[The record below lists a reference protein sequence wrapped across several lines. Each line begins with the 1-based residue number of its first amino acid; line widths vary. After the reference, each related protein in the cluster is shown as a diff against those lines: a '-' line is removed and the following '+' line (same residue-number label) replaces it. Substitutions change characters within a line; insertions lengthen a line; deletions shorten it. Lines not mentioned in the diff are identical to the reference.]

1 MWRTRQGRLTTVFAI
16 VAATAWWLM
25 HGLIEEPPTP
35 TRTRTPNY
43 VASDISAVETDPNG
57 RPERRLVADQLRQY
71 VAEDLTELD
80 QPRLTLFD
88 REGGPPWH
96 ASSQRGFMLSGGQEV
111 YLVDRVEIDRAGSTR
126 TRSTRLETSEL
137 RIWPKL
143 KYAQGDQP
151 VRIESDR
158 DWLTATGMRLWYDHP
173 SRAEYP
179 GRAHIFMAPPP
190 SEAGRRSPETTP

>member
-1 MWRTRQGRLTTVFAI
+1 MWTTLQGRLTIVFAL
-16 VAATAWWLM
+16 VAATAWWLVR
-25 HGLIEEPPTP
+25 GLIEAPPTP
-35 TRTRTPNY
+35 ARVRAPNH
-43 VASDISAVETDPNG
+43 VASDISAVETDPSG
-57 RPERRLVADQLRQY
+57 RPERHLVADQLRQY
-71 VAEDLTELD
+71 VDENLTELD

-88 REGGPPWH
+88 GEGGPPWK
-96 ASSQRGFMLSGGQEV
+96 ASSQRGLLLSGGQEV
-111 YLVDRVEIDRAGSTR
+111 YLVDRVKIARAGSAS

-158 DWLTATGMRLWYDHP
+158 DWLTAAGMRLWYDHP

-179 GRAHIFMAPPP
+179 GRAHIFMAPPA
-190 SEAGRRSPETTP
+190 SKTERSPETTR

>member
-1 MWRTRQGRLTTVFAI
+1 MLATRQGRLTLAFAI

-25 HGLIEEPPTP
+25 HDLIEEPPPP

-43 VASDISAVETDPNG
+43 VASDISAVETDSTG

-71 VAEDLTELD
+71 GAEDLTELD

-88 REGGPPWH
+88 REGGPPWNARSH
-96 ASSQRGFMLSGGQEV
+96 RGFMLSGGQEV
-111 YLVDRVEIDRAGSTR
+111 YLVDQVVIDRPGTATA
-126 TRSTRLETSEL
+126 RSTRLETSEL

-158 DWLTATGMRLWYDHP
+158 DWLTAAGMRLWYDHP

-190 SEAGRRSPETTP
+190 SEAGRPPETTP

>member
-1 MWRTRQGRLTTVFAI
+1 MWATRQGRLTILFAI

-25 HGLIEEPPTP
+25 HGLIEDTPTP
-35 TRTRTPNY
+35 RHTRTPNY
-43 VASDISAVETDPNG
+43 VASDISAVETDPSG

-96 ASSQRGFMLSGGQEV
+96 TSSQRGYMLSGGQEV
-111 YLVDRVEIDRAGSTR
+111 HLVDRVEIDRAGST
-126 TRSTRLETSEL
+126 TARSTRLETSEL

-158 DWLTATGMRLWYDHP
+158 DWLTAEGMRLWYERP

-179 GRAHIFMAPPP
+179 GRAHIFMAPPR
-190 SEAGRRSPETTP
+190 SQAGRSPETTP